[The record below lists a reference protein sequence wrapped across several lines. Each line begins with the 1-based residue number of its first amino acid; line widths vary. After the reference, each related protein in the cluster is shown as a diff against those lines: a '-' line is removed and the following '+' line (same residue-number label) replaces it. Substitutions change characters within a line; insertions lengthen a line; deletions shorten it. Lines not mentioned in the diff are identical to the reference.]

1 LHGICDITVAIM
13 KKILLPCLFL
23 LFIQLLS
30 AQKVDSIA
38 FHLYTDSLKKGVHNY
53 INVDGKLSNG
63 NWLPM
68 SAKEISFTSSVGYFE
83 GCNLLIPVNYTGEN
97 VVVNASLKSNPAV
110 YIKTTIWM
118 KIKPDPDRLPTLDEL
133 NKKNTR
139 SDSASKKNKSTKNKQ
154 AP

>member
-1 LHGICDITVAIM
+1 L
-13 KKILLPCLFL
+13 KKFILIVSILASSQLF
-23 LFIQLLS
+23 S
-30 AQKVDSIA
+30 QKVDSIA

-68 SAKEISFTSSVGYFE
+68 SAKEISFTSSVGYFD

-97 VVVNASLKSNPAV
+97 VVINASLKSNPAI

-118 KIKPDPDRLPTLDEL
+118 KIKPDPDRLPTLEEL
-133 NKKNTR
+133 NKKNSK
-139 SDSASKKNKSTKNKQ
+139 SDSATKKNKSSKNKQ